1 MTRSAIHLIYWLIYL
16 LVRFLIEYLWV
27 KGVITGLAP
36 VELVRGSFVASLV
49 YLIPE
54 VLFSYYLLCFG
65 LDRVLKKSQYRF
77 FYFLELL
84 LVLSVTIYCMRI
96 LAHNLVAPFAYHNQ
110 LPLTPVL
117 GGQRILL
124 LLVDIVFASGLLL
137 AIEFS
142 RRQLQFKEREKELI
156 REKLSAELQLLRN
169 QINPHF
175 LFNTLNN
182 IYALTR
188 KKSDKA
194 PEVVMKLSE
203 LLSFML
209 YKSSVDTITIQEE
222 VRVLEDYIE
231 LEKIRYDKRLSI
243 RFNKEIDDPTQRIIP
258 LVFLPLVENAFK
270 HGISESRFDSFV
282 HIDLKLKEGKLIF
295 VIENSVEKKEQ
306 EIQVGNIGLYNTQR
320 QLELTYKEHRLH
332 REANQYSFKIKLDLN
347 LMSYG
352 KI

>member
-1 MTRSAIHLIYWLIYL
+1 MYL
-16 LVRFLIEYLWV
+16 LLRVLIEFLWV
-27 KGVITGLAP
+27 KGVITELQP
-36 VELVRGSFVASLV
+36 VELMRGSFLASLI

-54 VLFSYYLLCFG
+54 IMFSYYLLCFG

-77 FYFLELL
+77 FYFLEIV

-96 LAHNLVAPFAYHNQ
+96 LAHNLVAPYAYQNQ
-110 LPLTPVL
+110 LPLAPVL

-124 LLVDIVFASGLLL
+124 LLVDIIFASGVLL
-137 AIEFS
+137 AIEFT
-142 RRQLQFKEREKELI
+142 RRQLEFKEREKELI

-231 LEKIRYDKRLSI
+231 LEKIRYDQRLSI
-243 RFNKEIDDPTQRIIP
+243 RFTRVIDDPSQRIIP

-282 HIDLKLKEGKLIF
+282 HIDLRLKKGKLLF
-295 VIENSVEKKEQ
+295 TIENSVEKKEQ
-306 EIQVGNIGLYNTQR
+306 EVQVGNIGLYNTQR
-320 QLELTYKEHRLH
+320 QLELTYKEYRLD
-332 REANQYSFKIKLDLN
+332 RESNQHSFKLNLDLN